1 MATTLSV
8 LEVMSVFATMW
19 ATLGAWTRPLLADSL
34 DMTGL
39 FTQSVAISLCCAVAF
54 YYNDLYDFR
63 TVRRFQEF
71 VSRLP
76 RCIGIVVIL
85 AFPIYSVV
93 LQDKMTLGAFTSSL
107 LLTIG
112 VVLLLRAV
120 WYTVIQCST
129 LSERVLILGATPLS
143 RLLRQAL
150 DSQPLCTVVGIVD
163 DPAQLNRKIEETRP
177 NRIIVAMTERRSR
190 LPVQQLLE
198 VRMRGIIVEDG
209 AEVYERLTG
218 KLAIESLTP
227 INLVF
232 SKDFRKS
239 RLHHALARGVSLLV
253 AVVGLVILAPILG
266 LIALAIKL
274 DSYGPVFLVQDRV
287 GMGGKPF
294 RLLKFRTMR
303 PMDRETSLWFLDNS
317 NRITRVG
324 KWLRKF
330 RLDELP
336 QFLNVLRGD
345 MNLVGPRPQRVPKF
359 ELLTLVLRNA
369 PERGEDIPYHALR
382 SVVRPG
388 ITGWAQIRNGYA
400 SNLEEEI
407 EKTKY
412 DLYYIKH
419 MSLWF
424 DLRIL
429 LETVKIVLSG
439 HGSEAPVATEP
450 RHRRL
455 FDVWHRG

>member
-1 MATTLSV
+1 MATTLV
-8 LEVMSVFATMW
+8 LLEVTSIFSAVCAAIELWVRPLVANSADMAGLLAPA
-19 ATLGAWTRPLLADSL
+19 ATL
-34 DMTGL
+34 
-39 FTQSVAISLCCAVAF
+39 SVCCAVAF

-71 VSRLP
+71 ASRLP
-76 RCIGIVVIL
+76 RCVMIVMIL
-85 AFPIYSVV
+85 SVPLYGVV

-120 WYTVIQCST
+120 WYAVIQCPT

-143 RLLRQAL
+143 RLLRQAF
-150 DSQPLCTVVGIVD
+150 DSQPLCTVVDIVD
-163 DPAQLNRKIEETRP
+163 DPAQLNKKIEEARP
-177 NRIIVAMTERRSR
+177 DRIIVAVTERRGQ

-198 VRMRGIIVEDG
+198 ARMRGIVVEDG
-209 AEVYERLTG
+209 AEIYERLTG
-218 KLAIESLTP
+218 KLAIESHTP

-232 SKDFRKS
+232 SKDFRKP
-239 RLHHALARGVSLLV
+239 RLHLALARGISLLV

-274 DSYGPVFLVQDRV
+274 DSCGPVFLVQDRV

-294 RLLKFRTMR
+294 KLLKFRTMR
-303 PMDRETSLWFLDNS
+303 PIDRETSLWFLDNS

-336 QFLNVLRGD
+336 QLLNVLRGD

-359 ELLTLVLRNA
+359 ELLALVLRNA
-369 PERGEDIPYHALR
+369 PELGKDIPYHSLR

-424 DLRIL
+424 DLRII

-450 RHRRL
+450 GHRRL
-455 FDVWHRG
+455 FDVWHRR